1 MNRQECDILRT
12 LAENGFLNQRQLS
25 QQCGNS
31 LGIVNRSLKNL
42 KQEGY
47 LNVDAQP
54 TAAGLEWIRNHSP
67 KNAVILA
74 AGFCMRMVP
83 INTDMSKAFLEVNG
97 EPLIERLIRQLQE
110 AGIRDITVVVGYL
123 KEHFEYLIDAYGVK
137 LVVNTKFAAKN
148 NLHSMKLVKNLLGNT
163 YILPCDIWCR
173 ENPFRRRELYSW
185 YMVSDAMTEESDL
198 RVNRNQELVRVNS
211 TGEGNTMIGICYLTA
226 EDAAGVAER
235 ISQYSADRNYDKAF
249 WEVALYHKKNFCIP
263 AKVVSATDVVEINT
277 YEQLRALDKNSNQLN
292 SQVLHTIAEAFS
304 TKTDYIHDI
313 TVLKKGMTN
322 RSFLFSFRD
331 KKYIMRIPG
340 EGTDQLINRRQEAAV
355 YRAISDYR
363 LCDNIVHIDPVS
375 GYKITEFFPE
385 ARSCDPEN
393 PQDLARCMKKLR
405 SFHELG
411 LKVEHE
417 FDIFGQI
424 DFYEGLRGSV
434 PSVYRD
440 YEKTKASVLSLRPY
454 LEAHCGRK
462 VLTHID
468 AVPDNF
474 LFVKGENGEEEIR
487 LIDWEYAGMQDPH
500 VDIAMFC
507 IYSGYSRQQADALM
521 DAYFPE
527 GCTEAIRTK
536 IYCYISACGLL
547 WSNWCEYK
555 RLLGVEFGEY
565 SIRQYRYA
573 KEYYRLART
582 RMEEEV

>member
-1 MNRQECDILRT
+1 MNRQECDILCT
-12 LAENGFLNQRQLS
+12 LAEMGFSSQRQLS
-25 QQCGNS
+25 QQCGHS

-42 KQEGY
+42 KLEGY
-47 LNVDAQP
+47 LNEDSQP
-54 TAAGLEWIRNHSP
+54 TAAGLELIRTHSP

-123 KEHFEYLIDAYGVK
+123 KESFEYLIDAYGVK

-148 NLHSMKLVKNLLGNT
+148 NLHSMKLVQNRIGNT

-173 ENPFRRRELYSW
+173 ETPFRRNELYSW
-185 YMVSDAMTEESDL
+185 YMVSDTLTEESDL
-198 RVNRNQELVRVNS
+198 RVNRNQELVATHGTEV
-211 TGEGNTMIGICYLTA
+211 GNAMIGICYLTQ
-226 EDAAGVAER
+226 EDAALVVER
-235 ISQYSADRNYDKAF
+235 IGLYSADRNYDKAF
-249 WEVALYHKKNFCIP
+249 WEVALYQKKHFCVP
-263 AKVVSATDVVEINT
+263 AKIVSATDVVEINT
-277 YEQLRALDKNSNQLN
+277 YEQLRELDKNSNQLK
-292 SQVLHTIAEAFS
+292 SLVLHTIAEAFS
-304 TKTDYIHDI
+304 TKTDYIRDI

-322 RSFLFSFRD
+322 RSFLFSFLD

-355 YRAISDYR
+355 YRAISNYR
-363 LCDNIVHIDPVS
+363 LCDNIVHIDPVN
-375 GYKITEFFPE
+375 GYKITEYFPT
-385 ARSCDPEN
+385 ARTCDLNSEL
-393 PQDLARCMKKLR
+393 DLCRCMAKLR

-411 LKVEHE
+411 LKVDHE

-424 DFYEGLRGSV
+424 DFYEGLRGGV
-434 PSVYRD
+434 PSAYRD
-440 YEKTKASVLSLRPY
+440 YEKTKARVLSLKPY
-454 LEAHCGRK
+454 IEEHCCGK

-474 LFVKGENGEEEIR
+474 LFVMRENGEEEIR

-507 IYSGYSRQQADALM
+507 IYSSYSREQADWLM
-521 DAYFPE
+521 NAYFPE
-527 GCTEAIRTK
+527 GCPDVIRTK

-565 SIRQYRYA
+565 SIQQYRYA
-573 KEYYRLART
+573 KEYYWLARE
-582 RMEEEV
+582 RMKEEG